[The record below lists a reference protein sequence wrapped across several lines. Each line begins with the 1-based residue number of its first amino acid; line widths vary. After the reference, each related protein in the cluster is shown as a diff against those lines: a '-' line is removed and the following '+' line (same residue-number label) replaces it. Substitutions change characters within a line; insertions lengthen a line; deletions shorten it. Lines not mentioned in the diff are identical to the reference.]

1 MKDDLGAFVP
11 HTEVRLEGAPG
22 GALAGL
28 TFAAKDLFDVAGL
41 VSGCGNPDW
50 LRTHEPATATA
61 STIVALVDAGATMIG
76 KTVTDELAYSLA
88 GQNHHY
94 GTPLN
99 SAAPDRIPGGS
110 SSGSAAAVAGGLVD
124 FALGSDTGGSVRVP
138 ASFCGVYGLR
148 TSHGRVPVDGLMPL
162 APIFDTVGW
171 FAREAGLMARVGEV
185 LVGARGAELPGR
197 LLLAEDA
204 FAVLDE
210 EGAAALAPAVEQ
222 IAGVLG
228 APARVTVSRSGLA
241 EWVDPFRRLQ
251 AHQIWRAHG
260 AWLAAVKPVFGPA
273 IRDRFAWIPTVGDGD
288 IAAALVL
295 QTEVA
300 ARLDDLLADDAVL
313 CLPSTPD
320 IAPLKTASPAEMD
333 AFRNAALSLT
343 CLAGFARL
351 PQLSMPLGDKSG
363 VPLGIS
369 LIGPRGS
376 DESLLA
382 VAQAVST

>member
-11 HTEVRLEGAPG
+11 HAEVRLEGFPG

-28 TFAAKDLFDVAGL
+28 TFAAKDLFDVAGW

-50 LRTHEPATATA
+50 LRTHEPAAATA
-61 STIVALVDAGATMIG
+61 STIMALVDAGATMIG

-88 GQNHHY
+88 GQNHYY

-124 FALGSDTGGSVRVP
+124 FAFGSDTGGSVRVP

-185 LVGARGAELPGR
+185 LLGARRATLPGR

-204 FAVLDE
+204 FAMLDE
-210 EGAAALAPAVEQ
+210 EGAAALAPAVER

-241 EWVDPFRRLQ
+241 EWVDPFRHLQ
-251 AHQIWRAHG
+251 AHQIWRTHG
-260 AWLAAVKPVFGPA
+260 AWLSAVKPAFGPA
-273 IRDRFAWIPTVGDGD
+273 IKDRFAWIPTVSNGD
-288 IAAALVL
+288 IAPALVL
-295 QTEVA
+295 RTKVA
-300 ARLDDLLADDAVL
+300 KRLDELLGDDAVL

-320 IAPLKTASPAEMD
+320 IAPLKTASPTEMD

-351 PQLSMPLGDKSG
+351 PQLSMPLGDKNG

-376 DESLLA
+376 DEVLLA
-382 VAQAVST
+382 VAEAVSN